1 MFIKY
6 WLTEVMTWV
15 KNARQRAVQNDLN
28 NSCSLRCLT
37 YYWLN
42 FFPPCPALFIYVC
55 QKDKSLC
62 TVDVLDAFFPAEFS
76 LTVCSWR
83 TQCLSGPQ
91 GWSKSF
97 FLYNM
102 LICWWL
108 WGIISSGV
116 DFIVGIYSWAG
127 NDVQSSAWEDEI
139 ICLSESIEPR
149 RWKERLA
156 KVFS

>member
-1 MFIKY
+1 MPDSELFIND
-6 WLTEVMTWV
+6 VD
-15 KNARQRAVQNDLN
+15 ARSNK
-28 NSCSLRCLT
+28 CLT
-37 YYWLN
+37 HKLIKLFPSYHSLGFYGCEKEIFIMHCWCPWW
-42 FFPPCPALFIYVC
+42 FFFV
-55 QKDKSLC
+55 
-62 TVDVLDAFFPAEFS
+62 PAEFS

-97 FLYNM
+97 FLYKM
-102 LICWWL
+102 LIL
-108 WGIISSGV
+108 LIALEVRSFSV
-116 DFIVGIYSWAG
+116 DFIVGLYSWAG
-127 NDVQSSAWEDEI
+127 DDVQSSAWEDEI